1 MSYDDVYHQQ
11 LLLLVTCGWMPLV
24 CVGGSHLTDTESI
37 QSSFKVQLF
46 NFLLSANLFIY
57 LFITLH
63 LSSLQLQDV
72 GGYYHVGPSLVS
84 WSRFRTL
91 LAIGF
96 RTSFCIACR
105 HVDVE
110 DVEPLGCRHVLLT
123 TGAAEVIS
131 LKISTLKLNFQL
143 IISR

>member
-1 MSYDDVYHQQ
+1 MTMFTINNCYYQ
-11 LLLLVTCGWMPLV
+11 LPVSGCRQ
-24 CVGGSHLTDTESI
+24 CVWVGRISRTPSQFNQAL
-37 QSSFKVQLF
+37 KF
-46 NFLLSANLFIY
+46 NFSTFSFLQIY

-143 IISR
+143 IISP